1 MPLEVLVRYL
11 PVAGYQD
18 IPQKN
23 IAAVLKEGF
32 FMKSRENYRRLLLTG
47 SFGSLLCWVG
57 DVLFSLFSGGVHE
70 KEILG
75 LLRACI

>member
-1 MPLEVLVRYL
+1 
-11 PVAGYQD
+11 
-18 IPQKN
+18 
-23 IAAVLKEGF
+23 
-32 FMKSRENYRRLLLTG
+32 MKSRENYRRLLLTG